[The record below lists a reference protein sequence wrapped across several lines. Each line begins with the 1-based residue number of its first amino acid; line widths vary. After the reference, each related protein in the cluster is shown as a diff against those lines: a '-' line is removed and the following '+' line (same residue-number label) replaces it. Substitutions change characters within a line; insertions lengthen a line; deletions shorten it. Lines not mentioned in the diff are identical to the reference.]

1 MNGNNE
7 WKQMN
12 DERKDWMAGNNE
24 WMTECANNERM
35 NEWRI
40 TEWRQWVETMKL
52 RMESRML
59 SWVWTNEESSTH
71 CLRPTAIL
79 GKRATGANWAY
90 RHKVCHGAIQFFFLF
105 WNLLWQA
112 VGFLSST
119 VVIIIVVVIR
129 VIAWTVEMTSCLSNR
144 NDKLVPEQ

>member
-1 MNGNNE
+1 MNEFEWMETMNGNKWMMNEKNE
-7 WKQMN
+7 WLETMS
-12 DERKDWMAGNNE
+12 
-24 WMTECANNERM
+24 ECANNERM
-35 NEWRI
+35 NGKSPNWDNEWKQWNQEWKAVRSLQNAFMSMNEWRI
-40 TEWRQWVETMKL
+40 VDTLPQ
-52 RMESRML
+52 
-59 SWVWTNEESSTH
+59 
-71 CLRPTAIL
+71 
-79 GKRATGANWAY
+79 ANWAY

-112 VGFLSST
+112 VGFLSSI